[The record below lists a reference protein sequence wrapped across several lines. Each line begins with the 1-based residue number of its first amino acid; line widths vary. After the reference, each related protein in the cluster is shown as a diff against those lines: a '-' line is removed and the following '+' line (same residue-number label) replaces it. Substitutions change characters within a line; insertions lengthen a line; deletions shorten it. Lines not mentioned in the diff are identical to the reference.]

1 MAQYGRGGNCKCAL
15 KPENLLSHIV
25 IFNWTC
31 MGKLQQRYP
40 PRSAHLGVEW
50 LVVQPNAQ
58 DVGSELCLR
67 LQETPK
73 HRWHIAAPLEAYRD
87 RATEVIAVGA
97 VLSWCGVGE
106 DGSPVRVELICSTGW
121 RLRG

>member
-1 MAQYGRGGNCKCAL
+1 
-15 KPENLLSHIV
+15 
-25 IFNWTC
+25 

-73 HRWHIAAPLEAYRD
+73 HRWHIAAPLEASRD

-106 DGSPVRVELICSTGW
+106 DGSPVRGDSSVAPAGGCGDKPN
-121 RLRG
+121 RVDGVQRHNP